1 MEHSFW
7 DSAFGKTL
15 RWIAF
20 LPVSVGLFGLGD
32 FLAINIPKWWAKLPS
47 LLSYLSFPLFLALFV
62 AMAIFVSAISC
73 SLAPSKRIG
82 AVIFA
87 ACVVAIQAPSIAG
100 IVSRH
105 GFFDVI
111 VFVKILFLLITLF
124 GARSV
129 WSSEK
134 KSSAHGS

>member
-1 MEHSFW
+1 MEDSFW
-7 DSAFGKTL
+7 NSALGKAL

-20 LPVSVGLFGLGD
+20 LPVTVGLFGLGD

-47 LLSYLSFPLFLALFV
+47 LLSFLTFPLFLALFV
-62 AMAIFVSAISC
+62 AMAIFVSVISC

-82 AVIFA
+82 AVSFSV
-87 ACVVAIQAPSIAG
+87 CVVAIQAPSIAG
-100 IVSRH
+100 IVSRK

-111 VFVKILFLLITLF
+111 VLVKVLFLFITLF

-134 KSSAHGS
+134 NSGAHGS